1 MNRKNGSGPPV
12 QRASGSVST
21 PSGVFLVEDH
31 ALFREALKV
40 LLNKEAHLR
49 IVGEADN
56 TRDALRFLIT
66 SQASV
71 EIALVD
77 ITLKGR
83 SGLELIKDM
92 KAHRINIPALVLS
105 MHDESLYAE
114 RSLRAGA
121 RGYIEKE
128 ATFENLNS
136 AIRTVLRGEIYLAS
150 TVASK
155 ILGGLCFSK
164 EVKGI
169 AQLTD
174 RELEI
179 FRLIGCGLPTR
190 EIAAHLSLGI
200 TTIETYRARIK
211 TKLRLEN
218 ASWLNHEAVR
228 FAMDD

>member
-1 MNRKNGSGPPV
+1 M
-12 QRASGSVST
+12 
-21 PSGVFLVEDH
+21 EDH
-31 ALFREALKV
+31 ALYGEALKV
-40 LLNKEAHLR
+40 MLNNEADLR

-56 TRDALRFLIT
+56 TRDAIQFLT
-66 SQASV
+66 TNQASV
-71 EIALVD
+71 GIALVD

-83 SGLELIKDM
+83 CGLELIKDM

-121 RGYIEKE
+121 RGYITKD
-128 ATFENLNS
+128 ATFEDLRS
-136 AIRTVLRGEIYLAS
+136 AIRTVLRREIYLS
-150 TVASK
+150 SMVASK
-155 ILGGLCFSK
+155 ILGGLCLSK
-164 EVKGI
+164 EVKGV

-179 FRLIGCGLPTR
+179 FRLIGCGVTTR
-190 EIAAHLSLGI
+190 EIAAQLSLGNS
-200 TTIETYRARIK
+200 TIETYRARIK

-228 FAMDD
+228 FAMDN